1 MEQISNEF
9 KGVKSWKFK
18 NNTAPD
24 GFGTVAD
31 EFGQKIEELDYI
43 KRFETM
49 LSEMKLQGR
58 IGKRRIEKQGADKM
72 TSGELLKIMLR
83 EWQKKFLIV
92 IDSIILSKVKE
103 EVISSS
109 MKRINIKSTVY
120 NFTGKSVSEEI
131 MRSLK
136 FGANFVAHTK
146 MSRDDARQKLNQEL
160 LMYLKR
166 YRSVIEKE
174 SEIPECE
181 VMRWLEVA
189 IDTSEKDDVHQE
201 FYSATL
207 RSLAIGLGIGKRV
220 NDGIKVDYKHFDKEG
235 ICVVEADK
243 NVGICLINISNILR
257 ADEEMVEELGGQTCK
272 FKTAEE
278 VAHIVNRILL

>member
-1 MEQISNEF
+1 
-9 KGVKSWKFK
+9 
-18 NNTAPD
+18 
-24 GFGTVAD
+24 
-31 EFGQKIEELDYI
+31 
-43 KRFETM
+43 
-49 LSEMKLQGR
+49 
-58 IGKRRIEKQGADKM
+58 
-72 TSGELLKIMLR
+72 
-83 EWQKKFLIV
+83 
-92 IDSIILSKVKE
+92 
-103 EVISSS
+103 
-109 MKRINIKSTVY
+109 
-120 NFTGKSVSEEI
+120 

-220 NDGIKVDYKHFDKEG
+220 NDGIKVDYKHFVKEG
-235 ICVVEADK
+235 ICVEEADK
-243 NVGICLINISNILR
+243 NV
-257 ADEEMVEELGGQTCK
+257 GGQTCK

-278 VAHIVNRILL
+278 VRRTYSRKFSSLKIQWIKILADSSTNIMEIECDSFNS